1 MKNSVLTL
9 LIALIFLG
17 GCKKDNSNDSDYYV
31 KLKINGNWV
40 NWKTV
45 AGELG
50 PDLANSAKT
59 DFGVTANDDAL
70 QTIFDFTIQIDGA
83 NFNTG
88 TYSSDN
94 LNYWT
99 VVNYMTNANTANMK
113 LYDIGDAT
121 GRPESKY
128 VINVTSITSTEL
140 RGTFTGNYLYDQT
153 NDQTVDITEGEF
165 KVRRIR

>member
-1 MKNSVLTL
+1 MKKSVLTL
-9 LIALIFLG
+9 LIVLLILA
-17 GCKKDNSNDSDYYV
+17 GCKKDSNDSDYYA

-40 NWKTV
+40 TWKTA

-50 PDLANSAKT
+50 PDLANPAKT

-88 TYSSDN
+88 TYSTDN
-94 LNYWT
+94 LNYWV

-113 LYDIGDAT
+113 LYDVADAT
-121 GRPESKY
+121 GRPASKY
-128 VINVTSITSTEL
+128 VINVSSITSTEL

-165 KVRRIR
+165 KVRRVR